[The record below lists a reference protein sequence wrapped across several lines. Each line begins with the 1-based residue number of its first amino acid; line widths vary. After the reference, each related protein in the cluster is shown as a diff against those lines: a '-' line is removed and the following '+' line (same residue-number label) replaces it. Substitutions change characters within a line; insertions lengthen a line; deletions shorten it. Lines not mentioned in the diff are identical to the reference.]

1 MAGILTR
8 AADRTVD
15 REAGDRHLSA
25 ARVKSERGVAQ
36 FSVYP
41 RSDCDAEDPRRFSIV
56 APNGCALPL
65 RPLSEGQA
73 TSIADLL
80 NSFLDE
86 WEA

>member
-15 REAGDRHLSA
+15 REAGDLHLSA
-25 ARVKSERGVAQ
+25 ARVKGMAQ
-36 FSVYP
+36 FAVYQ
-41 RSDCDAEDPRRFSIV
+41 RSDRDNDDPQRFSIV
-56 APNGCALPL
+56 APGGCALPL

-73 TSIADLL
+73 TSIAHLL
-80 NSFLDE
+80 NSFLDQ